1 MTVERDATPKGLAR
15 QVELELDPLTGVGKG
30 ATGLDVIRSAVARST
45 IRLVSHEPIT
55 RVGEDPEGVHQA
67 RVAVRRLRS
76 DLRTFRPLL
85 DRDWAEALRVEL
97 RWLGRLLAPV
107 RDAEVLGAR
116 LQERIEAM
124 IGLELASAK
133 VLLDGLEAD
142 RLEARRRLLDGLDSR
157 RYGELVVRL
166 VRAALEP
173 VARSGLVERPP
184 VNLGSLMDRP
194 WADLSKRAAALG
206 SGSSD
211 AALHATRIDA
221 KRVRYGAEALAPVFG
236 KRVSR
241 FASAAEA
248 LQEVLGEHQDAVVAM
263 AWLADRGIEAED
275 PAVAFTAGRLAE
287 LESASRDRARR
298 RWPKAWKRLERS
310 KRFWR

>member
-1 MTVERDATPKGLAR
+1 MTVERDATPMGLAR
-15 QVELELDPLTGVGKG
+15 QVELELDPLTGVGEG
-30 ATGLDVIRSAVARST
+30 AIGLDVIRSAVARST
-45 IRLVSHEPIT
+45 IRLVSHDPIT

-107 RDAEVLGAR
+107 RDAEVLGVR
-116 LQERIEAM
+116 LQERIEGM
-124 IGLELASAK
+124 VGLELASAK

-142 RLEARRRLLDGLDSR
+142 RLEARRRLLGGLDSR
-157 RYGELVVRL
+157 RYEELVVRL
-166 VRAALEP
+166 VRGALEP
-173 VARSGLVERPP
+173 ATRTGLLDRPAA
-184 VNLGSLMDRP
+184 NLGSLMNRP
-194 WADLSKRAAALG
+194 WTRLSKSAAALG

-211 AALHATRIDA
+211 AAFHATRIDA
-221 KRVRYGAEALAPVFG
+221 KRVRYGAETLASVFG
-236 KRVSR
+236 KRATG
-241 FASAAEA
+241 FASAAEE

-287 LESASRDRARR
+287 LESAARDRARK

-310 KRFWR
+310 KRFWP

>member
-173 VARSGLVERPP
+173 VVRSGLVPGCPP
-184 VNLGSLMDRP
+184 PS
-194 WADLSKRAAALG
+194 
-206 SGSSD
+206 
-211 AALHATRIDA
+211 LHATRIDA

>member
-1 MTVERDATPKGLAR
+1 MGLAR
-15 QVELELDPLTGVGKG
+15 QVALELDPLIRVEEA
-30 ATGLDVIRSAVARST
+30 ATGLDVIRSSVASST
-45 IRLVSHEPIT
+45 IRLVSHDPIA

-85 DRDWAEALRVEL
+85 DRAWADALRVEL

-107 RDAEVLGAR
+107 RNAEVLEGR
-116 LQERIEAM
+116 LQERIDGM
-124 IGLELASAK
+124 VGLELASAK
-133 VLLDGLEAD
+133 VLLDGLEVD
-142 RLEARRRLLDGLDSR
+142 RLEARRRLLGGLDSR
-157 RYGELVVRL
+157 RYEELVVRL
-166 VRAALEP
+166 VRGALEP
-173 VARSGLVERPP
+173 VPRAGVFDRPAE
-184 VNLGSLMDRP
+184 NLGSLMNRP
-194 WADLSKRAAALG
+194 WARLSKGAAALG

-211 AALHATRIDA
+211 AAFHAIRIDA
-221 KRVRYGAEALAPVFG
+221 KRVRYGAEALASVFG
-236 KRVSR
+236 KRGAR
-241 FASAAEA
+241 FAAAAEE

-275 PAVAFTAGRLAE
+275 QAVACTAGRLAE
-287 LESASRDRARR
+287 LESASRDRARK